1 MNTYIFYTD
10 EGYTVSPNNEKLD
23 NLQILGIEDGS
34 TREEALANL
43 YKNNAWIKTN
53 GFSELRF
60 RCYSILQPEILEE
73 VKSVIQYLWESEEK
87 HWEESGCP
95 DKHIFQILKRSQ
107 NNV

>member
-43 YKNNAWIKTN
+43 CAFLKK
-53 GFSELRF
+53 
-60 RCYSILQPEILEE
+60 
-73 VKSVIQYLWESEEK
+73 VDSVIT
-87 HWEESGCP
+87 
-95 DKHIFQILKRSQ
+95 
-107 NNV
+107 N